1 MHDINYIRNY
11 PEEFDNSL
19 KLRFLDPVS
28 NKILTLDKSRKAII
42 TDYQFIAPVLKIY
55 DFSPNQ
61 WHHPSISFPTKDQK
75 YFYKYKK
82 FFIKSLKQNN
92 IDIIYETSKT
102 NDSIIELVINSDCFS
117 KERVT
122 KMLIKFELKKDCKE
136 FK

>member
-1 MHDINYIRNY
+1 M
-11 PEEFDNSL
+11 E
-19 KLRFLDPVS
+19 
-28 NKILTLDKSRKAII
+28 ILTLDKSRKAII